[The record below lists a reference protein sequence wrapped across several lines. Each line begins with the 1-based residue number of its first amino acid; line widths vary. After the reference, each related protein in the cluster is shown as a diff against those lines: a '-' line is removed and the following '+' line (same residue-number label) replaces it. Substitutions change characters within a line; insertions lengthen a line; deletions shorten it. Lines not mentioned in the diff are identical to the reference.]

1 MAHELPALPY
11 DYSALEPHIDARTM
25 EIHHTKHHNTYVT
38 KLNGALAS
46 HPDLAA
52 KPVDELI
59 ADLSA
64 LPEAIRTAVRNN
76 GGGHSN
82 HTMFWQVMGP
92 NGGGAPTG
100 DVANAIDAAF
110 GSFDTFKAQFG
121 AAGAGR
127 FGSGW
132 VWLINNGG
140 SLGIESTPNQD
151 TPIHGREVGD
161 SRSRC
166 LGARL
171 LPEVPEPTARLHQR
185 LVRHDQL
192 GRSEPETRLTLR
204 AEWLRSSFSFLPTWA
219 SGSRPRL
226 LLVARAAGVQFFR
239 FNAGLA
245 SILLLTALAF
255 RPEPPEG
262 TPLASVG
269 FAALV
274 VATGAL
280 LIYWASIGRAFAAL
294 RTPLLW
300 TTLVGG
306 LGCCRS
312 PGSRVVSR
320 RGRTAG
326 SSHDG
331 QFRGVGGTPG
341 RELHRDDIGALVPGA
356 AVDGHLVAAGD
367 GEVPPRVNAGADRG
381 RCRGGRP
388 LALATW
394 QAPSGAGFDRYVLSI
409 EGIFFWQRVLFG
421 LLGPLVLAYL
431 TWETA
436 KIQSTQSAT
445 GILYVDFFTVIV
457 GEVLAKY
464 LLVSQRV
471 PL

>member
-1 MAHELPALPY
+1 MASVLFLF
-11 DYSALEPHIDARTM
+11 
-25 EIHHTKHHNTYVT
+25 
-38 KLNGALAS
+38 LA
-46 HPDLAA
+46 H
-52 KPVDELI
+52 
-59 ADLSA
+59 
-64 LPEAIRTAVRNN
+64 
-76 GGGHSN
+76 
-82 HTMFWQVMGP
+82 
-92 NGGGAPTG
+92 
-100 DVANAIDAAF
+100 
-110 GSFDTFKAQFG
+110 
-121 AAGAGR
+121 
-127 FGSGW
+127 
-132 VWLINNGG
+132 
-140 SLGIESTPNQD
+140 LGIGIAAT
-151 TPIHGREVGD
+151 
-161 SRSRC
+161 
-166 LGARL
+166 
-171 LPEVPEPTARLHQR
+171 
-185 LVRHDQL
+185 
-192 GRSEPETRLTLR
+192 
-204 AEWLRSSFSFLPTWA
+204 
-219 SGSRPRL
+219 L

-255 RPEPPEG
+255 RPEPPAG

-269 FAALV
+269 LVALV

-306 LGCCRS
+306 LVAVAAQAVGWS
-312 PGSRVVSR
+312 AVEAGPPAVVTTASFVASAALLGGSCTAMILGHWYLVLPSMDISLLQGMVKFHLGSTLVRIVV
-320 RGRTAG
+320 
-326 SSHDG
+326 
-331 QFRGVGGTPG
+331 V
-341 RELHRDDIGALVPGA
+341 A
-356 AVDGHLVAAGD
+356 AVVA
-367 GEVPPRVNAGADRG
+367 
-381 RCRGGRP
+381 